1 VLAFI
6 LRGSTSE
13 ASLTRLQ
20 SSNGRAVTTIFAE
33 LQGLAV
39 LADLF
44 ERLVLDAEVV
54 AFDGKTE
61 LQHPAKHA
69 RVADHIVAARRSAT
83 RPVMFEL
90 FDLLRLDGHDTMA
103 RPLTSRRG
111 LFGQISD
118 DDPCWAICEQ
128 YDDNV
133 DRLLQAVID

>member
-1 VLAFI
+1 MLY
-6 LRGSTSE
+6 
-13 ASLTRLQ
+13 
-20 SSNGRAVTTIFAE
+20 AE
-33 LQGLAV
+33 
-39 LADLF
+39 D
-44 ERLVLDAEVV
+44 V

-61 LQHPAKHA
+61 LQHPAKHT